1 MEKLK
6 AKRGFICDMDGVI
19 YHGDK
24 LLPGV
29 KEFVDWLYKNDKE
42 FLFLTNNS
50 SKTPLELKLKLKTM
64 GLDVDETHFYT
75 SALAT
80 AKFVRQQSPQCS
92 AYVIGDSGLIGAL
105 YQEGIAITDKN
116 PDYVIVGESH
126 TYSYE
131 TVNKA
136 VSLVLGG
143 AKLIG
148 TNSDLTGPTTEG
160 IAPACRALI
169 SPIEMATGKKAYF
182 IGKPN
187 PLMMRTGLR
196 MLGIHSDEA
205 AMIGDRMD
213 TDIVAGIES
222 GLDTVLVL
230 SGVTSTSDISL
241 FPPVVPASGARR
253 KRGDIFKIQYST
265 KFGSGQ
271 PGREHP
277 FCADKKCRKKENFR
291 YFY

>member
-1 MEKLK
+1 MEELR

-29 KEFVDWLYKNDKE
+29 KEFVDWLYKNDKK

-50 SKTPLELKLKLKTM
+50 GKTPLELKLKLKNM

-80 AKFVRQQSPQCS
+80 AKFVSQQSPQCS

-105 YQEGIAITDKN
+105 YQEGIAITDKS
-116 PDYVIVGESH
+116 PDYVIVGESPS
-126 TYSYE
+126 YNYE

-148 TNSDLTGPTTEG
+148 TNSDLTGPTTTG

-196 MLGIHSDEA
+196 LLDIHSDEA

-213 TDIVAGIES
+213 TDIVAGIET

-230 SGVTSTSDISL
+230 SGVTSRADIDL
-241 FPPVVPASGARR
+241 FPYRPRLVLPGV
-253 KRGDIFKIQYST
+253 GDIVNCT
-265 KFGSGQ
+265 K
-271 PGREHP
+271 
-277 FCADKKCRKKENFR
+277 
-291 YFY
+291 

>member
-1 MEKLK
+1 MEALR

-19 YHGDK
+19 YHGDR

-29 KEFVDWLYKNDKE
+29 REFVDWLYNNDKK

-50 SKTPLELKLKLKTM
+50 SKTPLELKLKLKNM

-80 AKFVRQQSPQCS
+80 AKFVSQQSPQCS

-105 YQEGIAITDKN
+105 YQEGIAITDKD
-116 PDYVIVGESH
+116 PDYVIVGESS
-126 TYSYE
+126 TYNYQ

-148 TNSDLTGPTTEG
+148 TNSDLTGPTTTG

-196 MLGIHSDEA
+196 MLDIHSDEA

-213 TDIVAGIES
+213 TDIVAGIET

-230 SGVTSTSDISL
+230 TGVTSRARHRSLPLPAAAGAGRRGRHRQRKVIAPLSASMASMIASDS
-241 FPPVVPASGARR
+241 RW
-253 KRGDIFKIQYST
+253 
-265 KFGSGQ
+265 
-271 PGREHP
+271 
-277 FCADKKCRKKENFR
+277 
-291 YFY
+291 